1 MLTFLMGAACA
12 SPKIPCQLQRSSG
25 GVRAKATLGVLAVEL
40 GENRSGL
47 PRRDHFVQRILLD
60 ARDSAQDRQ
69 CGFGVSDV
77 APPSHLEER
86 VKGIG
91 AKFFEQLRLTRRRER
106 DEDQRG
112 LVVIQPRSG
121 SQEPNEWLRR
131 NSASQDRLC
140 GCQNLQRPY
149 GVVANA
155 VIRVEAGLDQGVDL
169 PVELAPVP
177 QHLRSDGAMV
187 GV

>member
-77 APPSHLEER
+77 APPSHLEKR
-86 VKGIG
+86 FKGIG
-91 AKFFEQLRLTRRRER
+91 AKLLKQARLTGRRER
-106 DEDQRG
+106 EKNQRRF
-112 LVVIQPRSG
+112 VVIQPLSG
-121 SQEPNEWLRR
+121 E
-131 NSASQDRLC
+131 
-140 GCQNLQRPY
+140 
-149 GVVANA
+149 
-155 VIRVEAGLDQGVDL
+155 
-169 PVELAPVP
+169 
-177 QHLRSDGAMV
+177 
-187 GV
+187 